1 MPCVLYE
8 TWSRIT
14 RLFLEEVLQN
24 WLALSQ
30 STNMQTQLDQC
41 SNTLSEDS
49 LMLWKK
55 SLLLLLLTV
64 DIMQSNI
71 FLRSRKSKKELMEKL
86 KTQMSELC

>member
-55 SLLLLLLTV
+55 SLLLLLQTA
-64 DIMQSNI
+64 DTMQSNI
-71 FLRSRKSKKELMEKL
+71 FLRSRKSKKDLMEKL
-86 KTQMSELC
+86 KTQMSVLC